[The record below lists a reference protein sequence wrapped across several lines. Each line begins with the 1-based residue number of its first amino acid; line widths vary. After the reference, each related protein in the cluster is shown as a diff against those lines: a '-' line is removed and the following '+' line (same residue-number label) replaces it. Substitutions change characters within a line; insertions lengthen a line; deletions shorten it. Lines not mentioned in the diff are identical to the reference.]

1 MQRNSRQYFANWPG
15 HEHIQYSGDY
25 HVDGKEHLPLEELA
39 KQVAQQQASNKQS

>member
-1 MQRNSRQYFANWPG
+1 MKRYGQNYYGGWPG

-39 KQVAQQQASNKQS
+39 KQVAQQQSSNKSS